1 MSHTSTFIGI
11 DQNSTFVA
19 ETPLHPQ
26 AGRLDHH
33 LEHAVRRMVRRVV
46 RRGEAETFVG
56 DRVLAAAE
64 SLIRQSSL
72 LRVDRERLAARVSRR
87 LCELL
92 RLQAERERAHLLG
105 MRVAG
110 SH

>member
-1 MSHTSTFIGI
+1 MTNSSTILEI
-11 DQNSTFVA
+11 DRQATHVQSA
-19 ETPLHPQ
+19 LLHPE
-26 AGRLDHH
+26 AGRLDQH

-56 DRVLAAAE
+56 DRVLQAAE

-72 LRVDRERLAARVSRR
+72 LRIDRERLVASISRR

-92 RLQAERERAHLLG
+92 RVQAERERAHLLG
-105 MRVAG
+105 QRLAG